1 MSAHRAVVLLV
12 AAVFVQLAAAVESRA
27 TVLLAAAAVAQFAAA
42 VESPGS
48 SHLTWNRGST
58 KKDDVQLEKAARLH
72 QDGDLDQ
79 AVSILKAVVKSSPQH
94 AEAHASLSK
103 LLFDQGKT
111 SLAEKAMAKAT
122 KLNNDKAAQWEL
134 F

>member
-1 MSAHRAVVLLV
+1 MAARR
-12 AAVFVQLAAAVESRA
+12 AAV
-27 TVLLAAAAVAQFAAA
+27 VLLAAAIAAQLAASA
-42 VESPGS
+42 ESPGS

>member
-1 MSAHRAVVLLV
+1 MPARRAVALL
-12 AAVFVQLAAAVESRA
+12 AAALFVQLAAAVES
-27 TVLLAAAAVAQFAAA
+27 
-42 VESPGS
+42 PGC
-48 SHLTWNRGST
+48 SHLSWSRGST
-58 KKDDVQLEKAARLH
+58 KKDDVLEKAARLH

-79 AVSILKAVVKSSPQH
+79 AVSILKSVVKSSPQH

>member
-1 MSAHRAVVLLV
+1 MRAVLL
-12 AAVFVQLAAAVESRA
+12 ALATAVVAAVESRA
-27 TVLLAAAAVAQFAAA
+27 TVVLAAAIAAHFAASA
-42 VESPGS
+42 ESPGC
-48 SHLTWNRGST
+48 SHLSWNRGST

-103 LLFDQGKT
+103 LLFDQGKS

>member
-1 MSAHRAVVLLV
+1 MPVRRAVALL
-12 AAVFVQLAAAVESRA
+12 AAALFVQLAAAVES
-27 TVLLAAAAVAQFAAA
+27 
-42 VESPGS
+42 PGC
-48 SHLTWNRGST
+48 SHLSWSRGST

-79 AVSILKAVVKSSPQH
+79 AVSILKSVVKSSPQH

-103 LLFDQGKT
+103 LLFDQGKS

>member
-1 MSAHRAVVLLV
+1 MRTTVFLLLCV
-12 AAVFVQLAAAVESRA
+12 GLAGAANLRRTDAPGDKGDISVEAQA
-27 TVLLAAAAVAQFAAA
+27 TLDAQ
-42 VESPGS
+42 
-48 SHLTWNRGST
+48 N
-58 KKDDVQLEKAARLH
+58 
-72 QDGDLDQ
+72 
-79 AVSILKAVVKSSPQH
+79 

>member
-1 MSAHRAVVLLV
+1 M
-12 AAVFVQLAAAVESRA
+12 
-27 TVLLAAAAVAQFAAA
+27 
-42 VESPGS
+42 
-48 SHLTWNRGST
+48 
-58 KKDDVQLEKAARLH
+58 QLEKAARLH

-79 AVSILKAVVKSSPQH
+79 AVSILKSVVKSSPQH

-134 F
+134 FCRAGAYVGRLGLEILTGISIPAPPDAGANV

>member
-1 MSAHRAVVLLV
+1 M
-12 AAVFVQLAAAVESRA
+12 VER
-27 TVLLAAAAVAQFAAA
+27 
-42 VESPGS
+42 
-48 SHLTWNRGST
+48 ST